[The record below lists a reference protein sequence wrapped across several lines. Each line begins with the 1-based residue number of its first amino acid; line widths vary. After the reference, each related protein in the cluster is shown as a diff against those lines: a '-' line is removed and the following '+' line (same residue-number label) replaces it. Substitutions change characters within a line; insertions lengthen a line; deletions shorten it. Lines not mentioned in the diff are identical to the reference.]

1 MSAATNRKDKDCQST
16 CTVAQKISQTDQ
28 TGAFRVLNELVEVFP
43 IWKPILAD
51 SGQSSLIQAIVR
63 LEKNSTEQTEILKR
77 LDSILMGDGVND
89 GVAKKVMKHEDFYT
103 KGRALWWIVVGIISV
118 LGMFGVKA
126 IFNFVT
132 GIR

>member
-1 MSAATNRKDKDCQST
+1 MSAATNRKDKDCQET
-16 CTVAQKISQTDQ
+16 CTVARKISETDQ
-28 TGAFRVLNELVEVFP
+28 TGAFRVLNELVDVFP
-43 IWKPILAD
+43 TWKPIL
-51 SGQSSLIQAIVR
+51 SENGQSSLIQAIVR
-63 LEKNSTEQTEILKR
+63 LENNSSEQTQILKR

-89 GVAKKVMKHEDFYT
+89 GVAKKVMKHEDFYI